1 MCRSIAVMPLQSW
14 MMYYVDEEDG
24 REENNYSPIKPILHR
39 DGWFW
44 DRIAKREWYEYRGHA
59 FLISKHGNQ
68 FRYELGLANTRVL
81 SAREVQAYQ
90 EILRTRPPKAIR
102 VMIQTA
108 LASDAAVKNLS
119 YVCRGALKARLR
131 FQRFMKQRLMK
142 QINVSC

>member
-1 MCRSIAVMPLQSW
+1 MCRNISVMPLQSW

-24 REENNYSPIKPILHR
+24 REENRYSPIEPILHR

-44 DRIAKREWYEYRGHA
+44 DRLAKREWYEYRGHA
-59 FLISKHGNQ
+59 FLISNHGNQ

-81 SAREVQAYQ
+81 SAREVRAYQ

-108 LASDAAVKNLS
+108 LASDAAVKYLS
-119 YVCRGALKARLR
+119 DVSRDVRRCAMKARMRL
-131 FQRFMKQRLMK
+131 QRFIDSKR
-142 QINVSC
+142 